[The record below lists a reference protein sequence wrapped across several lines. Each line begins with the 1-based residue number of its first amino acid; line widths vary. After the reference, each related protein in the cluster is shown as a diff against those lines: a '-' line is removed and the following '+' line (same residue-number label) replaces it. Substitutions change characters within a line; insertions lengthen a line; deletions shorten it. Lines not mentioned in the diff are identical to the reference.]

1 MGKVDQLT
9 LYPMSFK
16 EFLLAL
22 NEDILVEQIE
32 RHNWK
37 EMDVFHEKLKNYLRQ
52 YYYVGGMPE
61 VVKYYAQTKEIFHV
75 REIQNRILLNY
86 RQDFSKHISG
96 NLLTKVNLVW
106 DSVPAQLAK
115 EKNSYMEC

>member
-1 MGKVDQLT
+1 MTHRLT
-9 LYPMSFK
+9 ATDTPMVRYTRTIFPSYANDPNW
-16 EFLLAL
+16 LSL
-22 NEDILVEQIE
+22 NY
-32 RHNWK
+32 HY
-37 EMDVFHEKLKNYLRQ
+37 H
-52 YYYVGGMPE
+52 MPE

>member
-1 MGKVDQLT
+1 
-9 LYPMSFK
+9 MSFK

-22 NEDILVEQIE
+22 NEDILVEQME
-32 RHNWK
+32 HHNWK

-86 RQDFSKHISG
+86 RQDFSKHIPGS
-96 NLLTKVNLVW
+96 LLTKVNLVW